1 MARSVQC
8 DPREDGMSKV
18 QNKEKG
24 QSVGN
29 AFMGAADV
37 LGTGVDA
44 LFGGSASDD
53 FEIVVNLDDVEIR
66 AQHPLS

>member
-1 MARSVQC
+1 
-8 DPREDGMSKV
+8 MSKV

-37 LGTGVDA
+37 LG
-44 LFGGSASDD
+44 LNPFEFRASLKRPKPPRLC
-53 FEIVVNLDDVEIR
+53 ERSRVLI
-66 AQHPLS
+66 PLNSGQA